1 MLNMAEGLARIGALA
16 ASPVVAT
23 LADAFAAAGHEL
35 AIVGWPVRDA
45 LLGRRTNDLDFT
57 TDARPDEILRIVE
70 PIATATWDIGRA
82 FGTIGAKIRGE
93 QVEITTYRADSYD
106 GVTRKPTVEF
116 GDTLEGDL
124 ARRDFTVN
132 AMALR
137 VPGPALVDP
146 TGGVEDLV
154 AGVLRTPSDPAVSF
168 GDDPLRML
176 RAARFASQ
184 LGFDPAPATVAAIER
199 LGETL
204 RIVSPERVQ
213 GELVKL
219 LQTDDP
225 TRGIRIL
232 VDTAAVFVVDVLR
245 AHERRRHEVVAVD
258 AREPQVDQALRRQC
272 RQRTVGDR
280 RGRRLPE
287 EQQPREHGERVVARR
302 QCRQRRTDQPAPD
315 RVVGHRTPRRPHRR
329 SRVPGRIEVGA
340 QRGAQ
345 GLGGRR
351 VGVHGSIQPAHP
363 TRARNRASCGRSLRF
378 RSARRLRI
386 ALSCGPG
393 SHRNR
398 IPMTLTSPVTGP
410 RPAPRLRRRVWSG
423 VLAALL
429 VLGAAPVAAVAAVTG
444 PPEAPPM
451 TFTAAPESD
460 ALWNPDQPLQV
471 AVQAANPTDSTVA
484 AGQVSVSL
492 GDSTLADA
500 DDVAAWI
507 AEGTDAGE
515 LVEAAQTLLPSI
527 AAHGELDVTVDIDAS
542 TAEDRAPGVYPLLVT
557 YASAQGELTARS
569 VVVVPD
575 ADASPQVAIVVPI
588 TAGPLTT
595 GLATAE
601 QLEALTADD
610 GALRA
615 RLDAVTGTAAILAV
629 DPAIPAAI
637 RALGSAAPESATDWL
652 DDLLALPNTR
662 FALQFGDA
670 DIATQ
675 LSASAGTLL
684 TATTLS
690 PYLDAENFTAAV
702 EETPTADAA
711 DVDDTETG
719 ALPDDEALLEIG
731 PSRDGVYWPA
741 SGSAG
746 SETITGIRR
755 ADDTA
760 VTLVPSSVTGATG
773 AVAGRGETDDGAAL
787 LVADSRVST
796 ALSNA
801 VTIADSVDRAAAL
814 AQVTAYTSLATAQL
828 DDAPLLVVVD
838 RAASADRSA
847 LQSAL
852 SAVTGVPGTS
862 TVDLN
867 ELLASTPTR
876 VQLVEIEPDTGRADV
891 LNQFRTD
898 ESELTSFATIL
909 EDPQLITA
917 TERAEIL
924 QLIGNGWRETP
935 VAWRDAVT
943 AHRTQTRTTLD
954 AVSIVPP
961 AGITL
966 LGSSAPLQFS
976 IRNDLAWPVSL
987 VLIASPNDPRLRV
1000 QNTTTVEA
1008 GPLQNTRADVPVE
1021 ARVGSGEATI
1031 DLQLRSPSMVAIG
1044 DTLTADVSVRAEWE
1058 TVGIVVMG
1066 IVVGGLIVLGAV
1078 RTWLRLRAR
1087 GGPRDEDVVAHEK
1100 DADNG

>member
-1 MLNMAEGLARIGALA
+1 
-16 ASPVVAT
+16 
-23 LADAFAAAGHEL
+23 
-35 AIVGWPVRDA
+35 
-45 LLGRRTNDLDFT
+45 
-57 TDARPDEILRIVE
+57 
-70 PIATATWDIGRA
+70 
-82 FGTIGAKIRGE
+82 
-93 QVEITTYRADSYD
+93 
-106 GVTRKPTVEF
+106 
-116 GDTLEGDL
+116 
-124 ARRDFTVN
+124 
-132 AMALR
+132 
-137 VPGPALVDP
+137 
-146 TGGVEDLV
+146 
-154 AGVLRTPSDPAVSF
+154 
-168 GDDPLRML
+168 
-176 RAARFASQ
+176 
-184 LGFDPAPATVAAIER
+184 
-199 LGETL
+199 
-204 RIVSPERVQ
+204 
-213 GELVKL
+213 
-219 LQTDDP
+219 
-225 TRGIRIL
+225 
-232 VDTAAVFVVDVLR
+232 
-245 AHERRRHEVVAVD
+245 
-258 AREPQVDQALRRQC
+258 
-272 RQRTVGDR
+272 
-280 RGRRLPE
+280 
-287 EQQPREHGERVVARR
+287 
-302 QCRQRRTDQPAPD
+302 
-315 RVVGHRTPRRPHRR
+315 
-329 SRVPGRIEVGA
+329 
-340 QRGAQ
+340 
-345 GLGGRR
+345 
-351 VGVHGSIQPAHP
+351 
-363 TRARNRASCGRSLRF
+363 
-378 RSARRLRI
+378 
-386 ALSCGPG
+386 
-393 SHRNR
+393 
-398 IPMTLTSPVTGP
+398 MTLTSPVTGP

-569 VVVVPD
+569 VVVVP
-575 ADASPQVAIVVPI
+575 I

-629 DPAIPAAI
+629 DPAVPAAI
-637 RALGSAAPESATDWL
+637 RALGSAAPESATDW
-652 DDLLALPNTR
+652 
-662 FALQFGDA
+662 
-670 DIATQ
+670 
-675 LSASAGTLL
+675 
-684 TATTLS
+684 
-690 PYLDAENFTAAV
+690 
-702 EETPTADAA
+702 
-711 DVDDTETG
+711 
-719 ALPDDEALLEIG
+719 
-731 PSRDGVYWPA
+731 
-741 SGSAG
+741 
-746 SETITGIRR
+746 
-755 ADDTA
+755 
-760 VTLVPSSVTGATG
+760 
-773 AVAGRGETDDGAAL
+773 
-787 LVADSRVST
+787 
-796 ALSNA
+796 
-801 VTIADSVDRAAAL
+801 
-814 AQVTAYTSLATAQL
+814 
-828 DDAPLLVVVD
+828 
-838 RAASADRSA
+838 AASADRSA

-987 VLIASPNDPRLRV
+987 VLIASP
-1000 QNTTTVEA
+1000 T
-1008 GPLQNTRADVPVE
+1008 TRACGCRTP
-1021 ARVGSGEATI
+1021 R
-1031 DLQLRSPSMVAIG
+1031 PS
-1044 DTLTADVSVRAEWE
+1044 R
-1058 TVGIVVMG
+1058 
-1066 IVVGGLIVLGAV
+1066 
-1078 RTWLRLRAR
+1078 RAR
-1087 GGPRDEDVVAHEK
+1087 CRTPAPTCPSKPASAAVKPRSTCSCA
-1100 DADNG
+1100 APAWSRSATPSPPTSRCAPNGRPSASSSWASS